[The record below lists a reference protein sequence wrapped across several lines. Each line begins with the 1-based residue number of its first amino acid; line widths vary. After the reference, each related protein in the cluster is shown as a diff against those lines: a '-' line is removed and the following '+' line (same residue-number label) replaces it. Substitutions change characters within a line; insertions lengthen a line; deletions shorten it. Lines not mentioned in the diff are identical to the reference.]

1 MGIHAF
7 SSNSCL
13 LRAVLASTNA
23 QYGNG
28 ARQYE
33 NKCSHEGH
41 SSGEMERTWA
51 LTTADLGSKAA
62 LSVKLEY
69 PHPAHSV
76 IDNRTLWEG
85 LLNAVC
91 IYLFNLP

>member
-1 MGIHAF
+1 MH
-7 SSNSCL
+7 
-13 LRAVLASTNA
+13 AVLTVVYLGLFWPPQIQS
-23 QYGNG
+23 GNG
-28 ARQYE
+28 ARQYV

-69 PHPAHSV
+69 
-76 IDNRTLWEG
+76 
-85 LLNAVC
+85 
-91 IYLFNLP
+91 